1 MKHVQ
6 IIGKGLA
13 ESNAYTGPSR
23 ELTMVTETG
32 ELRSHDGTTPGG
44 RQIPTAAQI
53 AGFNFRFWNGGAT
66 YSDPVS
72 GSQIAD
78 ADVGKML
85 TFTLAGT
92 YYLPALTAF
101 LNPGQGVLLY
111 ASVAG
116 VIISR
121 KAATAD
127 LILDKGVDQTVLN
140 LSQYETVM
148 MGKRT
153 SARFHVFSRY

>member
-13 ESNAYTGPSR
+13 ESDAYTGVSR
-23 ELTMVTETG
+23 EITMVTETG
-32 ELRSHDGTTPGG
+32 ELRSHDGVTPGG
-44 RQIPTAAQI
+44 RQIPTSGQI
-53 AGFNFRFWNGGAT
+53 AGFNYRYWNGGAT
-66 YSDPVS
+66 YSDPI
-72 GSQIAD
+72 GASQVAD
-78 ADVGKML
+78 GDVGKLL

-101 LNPGQGVLLY
+101 PNPGQGVILY

-116 VIISR
+116 VIVSR

-140 LSQYETVM
+140 LSQYETIVL
-148 MGKRT
+148 GKRT
-153 SARFHVFSRY
+153 TARFQVISRY